1 MPELISKEELLAN
14 SKDCPAYQEMVEEL
28 NGMLV
33 KGAGK
38 PVQYKVKHYNL
49 TELLVKDLI
58 EKGYDVYH
66 CGSVNV
72 LIIT

>member
-1 MPELISKEELLAN
+1 MSELISKEDLLTA

-28 NGMLV
+28 SELLV

-38 PVQYKVKHYNL
+38 PVQYEVKYPSL
-49 TELLVKDLI
+49 TGLLLEDII

-66 CGSVNV
+66 IGSVNV
-72 LIIT
+72 LLIS